1 MSYRGR
7 AGRGK
12 PIRATRGS
20 PMGTQ
25 RVYFPS
31 KQQQKKGMIRRIY
44 NDASEA
50 WGVGFQDAGTST
62 MNGIIELYNNVMYY
76 SVIILVSVLWMLVSA
91 ILERRSVLYKG
102 YVGIMGKREKGMDGG
117 VKIGEDKSSIV
128 EVIWTVT
135 PAFILIGIALPS
147 FKLLYLVDEVVDPS
161 ITLKAIGFLTG
172 GLKSDRL

>member
-1 MSYRGR
+1 
-7 AGRGK
+7 
-12 PIRATRGS
+12 
-20 PMGTQ
+20 
-25 RVYFPS
+25 
-31 KQQQKKGMIRRIY
+31 MIRRIY

-128 EVIWTVT
+128 EVVWTVT
-135 PAFILIGIALPS
+135 PALILIGIALPS

-161 ITLKAIGFLTG
+161 ITLKAIGFLIG